1 MDKKYSRGTWISF
14 LLHVIIAACLLN
26 LHSVNMLV
34 PSRSDGMEVE
44 VISPPD
50 VVKQRYVPVKAPQY
64 NVQNTNN
71 ADVKLKQP
79 DTTPVPKVT
88 PVPQKPVAATPTPPP
103 TPNPVA
109 PPPSP
114 KPTPKPKKPAT
125 NSQINDLLNDIAPSK
140 GNSKG
145 KATGGSNLGTSDTD
159 NMQANYADLVIAR
172 VRPFIIVPD
181 GTDPD
186 AKAVV
191 EITLLPNMQIYNV
204 RLVKSSGNPD
214 YDNNVQQAI
223 NRAGTFPP
231 LPDGANFTDFRKIK
245 ITFKPQ

>member
-79 DTTPVPKVT
+79 DTTLRYHK
-88 PVPQKPVAATPTPPP
+88 
-103 TPNPVA
+103 
-109 PPPSP
+109 SR
-114 KPTPKPKKPAT
+114 
-125 NSQINDLLNDIAPSK
+125 LLQH
-140 GNSKG
+140 
-145 KATGGSNLGTSDTD
+145 LLLR
-159 NMQANYADLVIAR
+159 QHL
-172 VRPFIIVPD
+172 
-181 GTDPD
+181 
-186 AKAVV
+186 
-191 EITLLPNMQIYNV
+191 TLLHLPLVLSQ
-204 RLVKSSGNPD
+204 RLNLR
-214 YDNNVQQAI
+214 NLQLTA
-223 NRAGTFPP
+223 R
-231 LPDGANFTDFRKIK
+231 
-245 ITFKPQ
+245 